1 MGSRYVARLQLQ
13 GISSIGQFSAMA
25 ATPEGRATLCRL
37 CKGDN
42 PRNSLNDLKLQA
54 MIDKAD
60 AVVRQAHG
68 AEALKRQR
76 GAAQADG
83 GAQANPNLG
92 LPPLAQAQ
100 VLPPAHEQHAAP
112 EDPLWAADQAH
123 EQA

>member
-1 MGSRYVARLQLQ
+1 
-13 GISSIGQFSAMA
+13 MA

-68 AEALKRQR
+68 ALTIT
-76 GAAQADG
+76 
-83 GAQANPNLG
+83 LTIT
-92 LPPLAQAQ
+92 LTLT
-100 VLPPAHEQHAAP
+100 
-112 EDPLWAADQAH
+112 
-123 EQA
+123 

>member
-1 MGSRYVARLQLQ
+1 
-13 GISSIGQFSAMA
+13 MA

-60 AVVRQAHG
+60 AVVRHAHG

-100 VLPPAHEQHAAP
+100 VVPSAHEQRAPP
-112 EDPLWAADQAH
+112 EDPLWAADPTH